1 MSESLDQLRDDLLTA
16 SLILDSEGLVEG
28 YGHVS
33 VRVPGQQ
40 AMIMTPR
47 KGLGLLTSPDEM
59 VVVGLDGQLIDGDE
73 TPALE
78 SIMHGEVYRQRPDVQ
93 ALVRT
98 HSEYVNI
105 MGILGR
111 KPRVVHGFG
120 SFLGAEIPIMQRP
133 LLITDVALAREL
145 AQVLGNAEAVLMRGN
160 GDLVTG
166 GNVAEATVKAIFL
179 EESCRLQYLAM
190 CAGEPQYFSDEERA
204 IRSNPG
210 YDHFGRAW
218 EYYKARV
225 LSEEVF

>member
-1 MSESLDQLRDDLLTA
+1 MAESLEQLRDDLLTA

-33 VRVPGQQ
+33 ARLPDQD
-40 AMIMTPR
+40 AMVMTPR

-59 VVVGLDGQLIDGDE
+59 VIVSLDGKLIEGDE

-78 SIMHGEVYRQRPDVQ
+78 CIMHGEIYRQRPDVQ

-98 HSEYVNI
+98 HSEYVNVLS
-105 MGILGR
+105 ILGR

-120 SFLGAEIPIMQRP
+120 SFLGAEIPIMQKP
-133 LLITDVALAREL
+133 LLITDVELAREL
-145 AQVLGNAEAVLMRGN
+145 AQNLGSAEAVLMRGN

-166 GNVAEATVKAIFL
+166 KNVAEATIKAIFL

-190 CAGEPQYFSDEERA
+190 CAGEPQYFSSEESA

-225 LSEEVF
+225 LNEEVF